1 MIVGS
6 NKKLGSNVAC
16 TVYLIFIFFEFE
28 ISKVQKLIPIFF
40 LLLQLQSLTG
50 GLTSLFGKKADPV
63 PAQPAATT
71 HQQPAPAPAASGGM
85 FSGFTNPLA
94 PAAAAPVPAAAPA
107 PVQPAQ
113 PVTLDFIPGLDDE
126 PVPAAKPAA
135 AAAKPATSEAGGGLL
150 GGLTGGLTSGLSNLA
165 GGAGAATGKLGD
177 AGGAA
182 AGAVGGVLKM
192 GGGMFK
198 KFGF

>member
-1 MIVGS
+1 MQRVRYIYILWVRNLQS
-6 NKKLGSNVAC
+6 SETNTC
-16 TVYLIFIFFEFE
+16 
-28 ISKVQKLIPIFF
+28 FF
-40 LLLQLQSLTG
+40 LLFQLQSLTG

-63 PAQPAATT
+63 TTAQPAATV
-71 HQQPAPAPAASGGM
+71 HAQPAPAASGGM
-85 FSGFTNPLA
+85 FSGLTSALA

>member
-1 MIVGS
+1 MQCVRYIYILWVRNLQS
-6 NKKLGSNVAC
+6 SETNTS
-16 TVYLIFIFFEFE
+16 
-28 ISKVQKLIPIFF
+28 FF
-40 LLLQLQSLTG
+40 LLFQLQSLTG

-63 PAQPAATT
+63 TTAQPTATV
-71 HQQPAPAPAASGGM
+71 QQPAPAASGGM
-85 FSGFTNPLA
+85 FSGLTNALA

>member
-1 MIVGS
+1 MYG
-6 NKKLGSNVAC
+6 
-16 TVYLIFIFFEFE
+16 IFIFFELE
-28 ISKVQKLIPIFF
+28 ISKLQKLIPAFF

-63 PAQPAATT
+63 TTAQPATV
-71 HQQPAPAPAASGGM
+71 QQPAPVASGGM
-85 FSGFTNPLA
+85 FSGLTSMVSA
-94 PAAAAPVPAAAPA
+94 PAAAAPVAAAPA

-135 AAAKPATSEAGGGLL
+135 AAAKPATSEAGGLL